1 EEWGVRRRG
10 GNWRGRRGA
19 GGACGRGG
27 GGRQGRLGS
36 LLARGLS
43 LVARGGSRR
52 LAQVRY
58 GRGLVPGLERGQ
70 GGERE
75 LWPGP
80 ALALFRSRRLRVD
93 RAVVLP
99 GDAGALLAALR
110 ERVLLQQLVERQAH
124 VRSGLAPGPVALG
137 RRRVIERPQHQCH
150 VPLFVEV
157 LLVGRD
163 VLGREFDAA
172 WLLAGVPSG

>member
-1 EEWGVRRRG
+1 MRRRG
-10 GNWRGRRGA
+10 GNWRG
-19 GGACGRGG
+19 GGASCRGWGRGG

-43 LVARGGSRR
+43 LVARGASRR

-99 GDAGALLAALR
+99 GDAGGLLAALR

-124 VRSGLAPGPVALG
+124 VRSGLAPGPVERG
-137 RRRVIERPQHQCH
+137 RRLGIQRPPHPFH
-150 VPLFVEV
+150 LP
-157 LLVGRD
+157 
-163 VLGREFDAA
+163 
-172 WLLAGVPSG
+172 PSL

>member
-1 EEWGVRRRG
+1 MGAQKAGRQLAGTSCRAWRRG
-10 GNWRGRRGA
+10 R
-19 GGACGRGG
+19 

-36 LLARGLS
+36 LLAWGLS

-110 ERVLLQQLVERQAH
+110 ERVLLQQLVEIGRAH
-124 VRSGLAPGPVALG
+124 V
-137 RRRVIERPQHQCH
+137 
-150 VPLFVEV
+150 
-157 LLVGRD
+157 
-163 VLGREFDAA
+163 
-172 WLLAGVPSG
+172 